1 MAVSAKQIID
11 SINQRRLPY
20 KADHPPTPGD
30 GNCFIHAVLQQLRR
44 PEFGGDFSELLQ
56 TVDHKEFRVRV
67 RDFIISSESQAVQTM
82 KEQLALAFSVGIGTS
97 WPSYWTNIVTPDIWV
112 DHTFV
117 QATALFLK
125 RDIRIISITT
135 QLYVVCVG
143 APPVIF

>member
-97 WPSYWTNIVTPDIWV
+97 WPSYWTNIVTQSSTMSNV
-112 DHTFV
+112 MTLLR
-117 QATALFLK
+117 QK
-125 RDIRIISITT
+125 
-135 QLYVVCVG
+135 VG
-143 APPVIF
+143 EPPQKCPKMAILGSFFWGCS